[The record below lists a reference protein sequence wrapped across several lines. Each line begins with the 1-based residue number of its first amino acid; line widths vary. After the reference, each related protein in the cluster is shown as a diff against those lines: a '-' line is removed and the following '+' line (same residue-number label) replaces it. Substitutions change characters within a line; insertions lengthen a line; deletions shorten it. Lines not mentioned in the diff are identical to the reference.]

1 MEINTIIQAWRHKNN
16 WPIKYNTL
24 RCFSV
29 QDDLAKVRKHR
40 SDKHQHVPVRI
51 DKTAN
56 NKTGDKAC
64 VLCSDSKDRRR
75 SKWMCSTCEVPLC
88 TRVILGEEGGS
99 RSHHDLWHSAK
110 DIMEEHKRCHQM
122 LLDSRENK
130 KKLAKTGNDADD
142 IDSDSDVEETTSW
155 IVNAWL
161 IHAHGWTFF
170 LYDVGVGRDTIL
182 ANVPPGTTAS
192 AAWWASMARLYLGR
206 ENSSYIFT
214 NYLIETRY
222 NSEFT
227 YNGRL

>member
-1 MEINTIIQAWRHKNN
+1 MKILLKNQLLVGQQRQTELIQTLHKNSLADRTKIDNLIVTQNELKEELDNLKRILHSVNIISEHKDMEINTIIQAWRHKNN

-142 IDSDSDVEETTSW
+142 IDSDSDVEETTS
-155 IVNAWL
+155 
-161 IHAHGWTFF
+161 
-170 LYDVGVGRDTIL
+170 
-182 ANVPPGTTAS
+182 
-192 AAWWASMARLYLGR
+192 
-206 ENSSYIFT
+206 
-214 NYLIETRY
+214 
-222 NSEFT
+222 
-227 YNGRL
+227 